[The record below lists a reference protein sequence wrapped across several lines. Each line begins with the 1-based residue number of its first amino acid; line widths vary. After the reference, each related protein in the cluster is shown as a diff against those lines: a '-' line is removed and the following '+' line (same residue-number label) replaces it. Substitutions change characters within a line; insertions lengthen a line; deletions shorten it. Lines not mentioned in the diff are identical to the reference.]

1 MTTFL
6 NINLDGKTPNKFI
19 WRHIV
24 FSTLW
29 LLGIFIIIF
38 RIDIIL
44 LDKFNIS
51 INWLE
56 GTLPIILIII
66 IGVTMIMQKW
76 YYNLALIFYPA
87 LAIGW
92 FIPKT
97 VLRRGKMYLFLR
109 YVNFIF
115 TLFKKFKLTVLH
127 FGLLSFAIFI
137 PIMINSVWAKY
148 FSIIAFTYFYV
159 AFIIRYIKNSFRPAQ
174 LFGTD
179 VEQFIDELTRKSK
192 NNESWLITVL
202 VLRNDK
208 TENRTPENVNK
219 ALSRLIMINYALDT
233 IVHRLNSFRG
243 KRAYTIALLYEL
255 FIFLLS
261 SVLFFWVSNFL
272 LFKINSA
279 NFQISGQPNVFD
291 FLYYSVKNI
300 TFSDIDAIKPGSW
313 IAKTLEIGSF
323 FIIGIFFFIII
334 ISILFSLRNDK
345 INENVKLTTGLCD
358 EQNRVIKEYAINT
371 YGKDIQTAMGEIAN
385 IGDSLKKLKN
395 VIDKIF

>member
-6 NINLDGKTPNKFI
+6 NVNLDGKTPNKFI
-19 WRHIV
+19 WKHFL

-29 LLGIFIIIF
+29 LLGIFIILF

-44 LDKFNIS
+44 FDKFNVS

-66 IGVTMIMQKW
+66 IGVAMITQKW

-97 VLRRGKMYLFLR
+97 VLSKGKMYLFLR
-109 YVNFIF
+109 YVNYIF
-115 TLFKKFKLTVLH
+115 NLFTKFKLTVLH

-137 PIMINSVWAKY
+137 PIMVDGIWAKY
-148 FSIIAFTYFYV
+148 FSIIAFTYFYI

-174 LFGTD
+174 LFGTN
-179 VEQFIDELTRKSK
+179 VEIFIDELTKKSK
-192 NNESWLITVL
+192 NNESWLITVF
-202 VLRNDK
+202 VLRHEK
-208 TENRTPENVNK
+208 PENLTPEK
-219 ALSRLIMINYALDT
+219 ITKGLTRLIMINYALDT
-233 IVHRLNSFRG
+233 VVQRLNSFRG
-243 KRAYTIALLYEL
+243 KRAYAIALLYEL
-255 FIFLLS
+255 FIFLFS

-279 NFQISGQPNVFD
+279 NFQISGLPNIFD
-291 FLYYSVKNI
+291 FLYYSIKNI
-300 TFSDIDAIKPGSW
+300 AFSDIDAIKPDSW
-313 IAKTLEIGSF
+313 IAKTLEVGSF
-323 FIIGIFFFIII
+323 FVIGIFVLIII
-334 ISILFSLRNDK
+334 MSIFFSLKNDK
-345 INENVKLTTGLCD
+345 INENVKLTTDLCY
-358 EQNRVIKEYAINT
+358 EQNRVIKEFAINT
-371 YGKDIQTAMGEIAN
+371 YGKDIQTAMAEIAN
-385 IGDSLKKLKN
+385 IGDSLKKLKD